1 MIKMY
6 LALVFL
12 IAFQLT
18 IEVNAKKVKV
28 TYYWIAFE
36 KDFPVGQD
44 ALIKKCGGGSFGK
57 TSKAYLKSLTLEC
70 SGKLRNGK

>member
-36 KDFPVGQD
+36 EDFPVGTD
-44 ALIKKCGGGSFGK
+44 AVINKCGGGSFGK
-57 TSKAYLKSLTLEC
+57 TSKAYLKSLTMEC